1 MLNDSEKKTRREKHN
16 EYFRKKYETDEIFRN
31 YMKAKALL
39 RYKKKEKKENEK
51 KKNEMNLEK

>member
-1 MLNDSEKKTRREKHN
+1 MLKDSEKKTRREKHN

-51 KKNEMNLEK
+51 KKK